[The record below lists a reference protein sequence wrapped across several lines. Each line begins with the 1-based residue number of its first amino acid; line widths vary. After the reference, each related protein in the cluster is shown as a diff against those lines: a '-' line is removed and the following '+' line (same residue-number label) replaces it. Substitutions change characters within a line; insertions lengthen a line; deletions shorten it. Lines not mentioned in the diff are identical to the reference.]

1 VAALTIGAFTQQ
13 DVIAV
18 ARAFS
23 GWTIYDVQKY
33 AEFQFNPGGHDRKEK
48 VILGHTLPAGRG
60 EQDGLDVIDILA
72 QHPSTAKFISK
83 KLAQRFVADDPP
95 QALVDRMATT
105 FTKTNGDLRAV
116 MQTMLSSVEFMSEG
130 AWQAKLKSPL
140 EMVVSSLRIMNADV
154 NDTFVLA
161 QRVADLGQPLY
172 GKIEPTGYPNTAD
185 GWTNT
190 AGVLGRINFSTALT
204 AGQIPGVKI
213 DMSRFNF
220 KAPAAVA
227 AEILNSAPSAQTL
240 SAIESGLKDKE
251 ATPSLLTNL
260 VMSSPDFQRK

>member
-1 VAALTIGAFTQQ
+1 LLNIPPPRNSF
-13 DVIAV
+13 
-18 ARAFS
+18 
-23 GWTIYDVQKY
+23 
-33 AEFQFNPGGHDRKEK
+33 P
-48 VILGHTLPAGRG
+48 
-60 EQDGLDVIDILA
+60 
-72 QHPSTAKFISK
+72 K

-220 KAPAAVA
+220 KAPAAGCCR
-227 AEILNSAPSAQTL
+227 NSEQCAFCADPV
-240 SAIESGLKDKE
+240 G
-251 ATPSLLTNL
+251 N
-260 VMSSPDFQRK
+260 